1 MKSLPILAAAAALW
15 VAAPAWAATDYYLHI
30 DTIEG
35 ESTSIDHRNWIEVA
49 SWAWGLGSDG
59 GKAVFDP
66 FSWQQGLDKS
76 VVPLFL
82 GVATGKHFKDAT
94 LDVVKPGADPK
105 SFFQMVFGDVL
116 LTSLKLNG
124 GATQSAA
131 GALTY
136 DRVTL
141 RYRPQDD
148 KGAFGAWVEG
158 GFDLKAGKILFSG
171 NPLVIEGLMLAGGA
185 VALDIGAVGTV
196 PEPADWALLSAGLL
210 VVAGA
215 GRRRKVA

>member
-1 MKSLPILAAAAALW
+1 MRSLPILAAAAALW
-15 VAAPAWAATDYYLHI
+15 VAAPAWAATDYFLHI

-35 ESTSIDHRNWIEVA
+35 ESTSDKHRNWIDVD
-49 SWAWGLGSDG
+49 SWAWGVSSVA

-66 FSWQQGLDKS
+66 FSWQQGLDRS

-94 LDVVKPGADPK
+94 LDVVKAGADPQ

-131 GALTY
+131 GALMY

-171 NPLVIEGLMLAGGA
+171 NPLVIEGLLLAGGD
-185 VALDIGAVGTV
+185 VALDIGPVGAV
-196 PEPADWALLSAGLL
+196 PEPAEWALLSLGLL
-210 VVAGA
+210 AVAGA
-215 GRRRKVA
+215 VRWRKAA